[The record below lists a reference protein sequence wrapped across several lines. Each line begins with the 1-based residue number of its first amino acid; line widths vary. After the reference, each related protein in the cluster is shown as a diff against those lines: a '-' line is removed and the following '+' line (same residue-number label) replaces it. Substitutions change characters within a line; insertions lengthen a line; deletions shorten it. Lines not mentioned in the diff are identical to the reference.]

1 MEGASYDPISGRAEE
16 VTTAVVD
23 AALKVHRALGPGL
36 LESVYEACLCYELS
50 KRGIPYRRQV
60 CLPVRYDEVFIETGF
75 RLDVL
80 VDECVIVELKSTEA
94 IVPIHEAQLLTHL
107 KLANVRLGFILNF
120 NVPLMKQ
127 GIKRMV
133 I

>member
-1 MEGASYDPISGRAEE
+1 MEVAAHGPITARAEE
-16 VTTAVVD
+16 VATAIID
-23 AALKVHRALGPGL
+23 AAIKVHRALGPGL

-50 KRGIPYRRQV
+50 KRGIPYRRQA
-60 CLPVRYDEVFIETGF
+60 CLPVKYEEVFVETGF
-75 RLDVL
+75 RIDILA
-80 VDECVIVELKSTEA
+80 DECVIVELKSTEA
-94 IVPIHEAQLLTHL
+94 IIPIHEAQLLTHL
-107 KLANVRLGFILNF
+107 KLANIRLGFILNF

>member
-1 MEGASYDPISGRAEE
+1 MEGVLHESISARAEE
-16 VTTAVVD
+16 VATAVVD
-23 AALKVHRALGPGL
+23 AAVKVHRALGPGL

-60 CLPVRYDEVFIETGF
+60 SLPVRYEEVFIETGF

-80 VDECVIVELKSTEA
+80 VDECVIVELKSTES
-94 IVPIHEAQLLTHL
+94 IIPIHEAQLLTHL
-107 KLANVRLGFILNF
+107 KLANARLGFILNF

>member
-1 MEGASYDPISGRAEE
+1 
-16 VTTAVVD
+16 
-23 AALKVHRALGPGL
+23 
-36 LESVYEACLCYELS
+36 
-50 KRGIPYRRQV
+50 
-60 CLPVRYDEVFIETGF
+60 VFVETGF
-75 RLDVL
+75 RLDIL
-80 VDECVIVELKSTEA
+80 ADECVIIELKSIETIA
-94 IVPIHEAQLLTHL
+94 PIHEAQLLTDL

>member
-1 MEGASYDPISGRAEE
+1 MEGVLHDPISARAEE
-16 VTTAVVD
+16 VATAVVD
-23 AALKVHRALGPGL
+23 AAVKVHRALGPGL

-50 KRGIPYRRQV
+50 KRGIPYQRQV
-60 CLPVRYDEVFIETGF
+60 SLPVRYEEVFIETGF

-80 VDECVIVELKSTEA
+80 VDECVIVELKSIEA
-94 IVPIHEAQLLTHL
+94 IAPIHEAQLLTYL
-107 KLANVRLGFILNF
+107 KLANLRLGFILNF

-133 I
+133 T

>member
-1 MEGASYDPISGRAEE
+1 MECALQDPIASRAEE
-16 VTTAVVD
+16 VATAIVD
-23 AALKVHRALGPGL
+23 AAIKVHRALGPGL

-50 KRGIPYRRQV
+50 KRGITYRRQV
-60 CLPVRYDEVFIETGF
+60 SLPVRYEEVFIETGF

-94 IVPIHEAQLLTHL
+94 IIPIHEAQLLTHL